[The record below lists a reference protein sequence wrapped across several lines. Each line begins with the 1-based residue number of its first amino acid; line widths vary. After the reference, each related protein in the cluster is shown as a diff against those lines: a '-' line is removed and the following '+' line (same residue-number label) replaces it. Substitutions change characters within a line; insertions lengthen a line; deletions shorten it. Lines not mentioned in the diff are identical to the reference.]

1 MEEFF
6 LNGNDCLYCKRTKPK
21 LPMIQENLIK
31 FYERSFSENWDLP
44 ALSDYNGVTYSYAEV
59 ARLVARMHL
68 LYEGL
73 EIKKGDKIAVFGKN
87 SAHWCICSMSVI
99 SYGAVVV
106 PILADFKPGDAH
118 TIINH
123 SDAVMLL
130 VDRQIMD
137 TLSEAELKNVRA
149 ILSVDDFTIL
159 SASPTAAFK
168 GTNEKLDDLLREKY
182 KGDFAREHI
191 RYAKVDNSKVAQINY
206 TSGTTG
212 FSKGVVLTAN
222 SLAGNVDYAIRS
234 IELNPGE
241 KMLSII
247 PLAHCYGFAFD
258 FLFPMAVGVHVTI
271 LGKIP
276 ATPVILKA
284 FSEIRP
290 HLILFVPIFFEKLYK
305 KKVLPT
311 LQKGSI
317 KVLTKIPGISGLI
330 YGAIRKKLVESF
342 GGRFRE
348 AVLGGAALGAEV
360 EAFMTK
366 IKFPYTIG
374 YGMTECGPL
383 ISYEGFATTRKG
395 SSGKILNI
403 MELKIDSAEP
413 FKVPGEILVKG
424 ENLMEGYYKNEEATK
439 AAIDEDGWLHTGDLG
454 VSDEDGFIYIKG
466 RSKSMLLGSSGQNI
480 YPEEIES
487 KLINLPYI
495 SEAVVLMN
503 EDNRLEAL
511 VYPDME
517 QVKADGVANNLEAK
531 MEENRKAVNQQLA
544 GYESILKIHI
554 HEKEFEKTPKRS
566 IKRFLYKL
574 E

>member
-1 MEEFF
+1 
-6 LNGNDCLYCKRTKPK
+6 
-21 LPMIQENLIK
+21 MIQQNLIK
-31 FYERSFSENWDLP
+31 FYEKSFSENWDLP
-44 ALSDYNGVTYSYAEV
+44 ALSDYNGISYTYGEMARHI
-59 ARLVARMHL
+59 ARLHL
-68 LYEGL
+68 LFEGL
-73 EIKKGDKIAVFGKN
+73 GIKKGDKIAVFGKN
-87 SAHWCICSMSVI
+87 SANWCICSMSVI
-99 SYGAVVV
+99 TYGAVVV
-106 PILADFKPGDAH
+106 PILADFRPSDAH

-123 SDAVMLL
+123 SDSVMLL
-130 VDRQIMD
+130 VDSQIME
-137 TLSEAELKNVRA
+137 TLSEAELKSIRA
-149 ILSVDDFTIL
+149 ILSIDTFGIL
-159 SASPTAAFK
+159 SAKPSAAFK
-168 GTNEKLDDLLREKY
+168 KRFGQLDELLREKC
-182 KGDFAREHI
+182 KGDFTRDHI
-191 RYAKVDNSKVAQINY
+191 QYAEVDNSEVVQINY

-222 SLAGNVDYAIRS
+222 SLAGNVEFAIRS

-284 FSEIRP
+284 FSEIQP

-311 LQKGSI
+311 LQKGSMKI
-317 KVLTKIPGISGLI
+317 LTKIPGINGLI
-330 YGAIRKKLVESF
+330 YGAVRKKLIASF

-366 IKFPYTIG
+366 IKFPFTIG

-383 ISYEGFATTRKG
+383 ISYEGYATTRRG
-395 SSGKILNI
+395 SSGKILDI
-403 MELKIDSAEP
+403 MELKIDSPKP
-413 FKVPGEILVKG
+413 FDEPGEILVKG
-424 ENLMEGYYKNEEATK
+424 ENLMVGYYKNEQATK
-439 AAIDEDGWLHTGDLG
+439 DVIDENGWLHTGDLG
-454 VSDEDGFIYIKG
+454 VTDKDGFIYIKG
-466 RSKSMLLGSSGQNI
+466 RSKSMLLGPSGQNI

-487 KLINLPYI
+487 KLINLPFI

-503 EDNRLEAL
+503 KDHRLEAL
-511 VYPDME
+511 VFPDME
-517 QVKADGVANNLEAK
+517 QAKSEGVDDLAAK
-531 MEENRKAVNQQLA
+531 MEENRKAINQQLA
-544 GYESILKIHI
+544 SYETLLKIRLHD
-554 HEKEFEKTPKRS
+554 KEFEKTPKRS

-574 E
+574 EE